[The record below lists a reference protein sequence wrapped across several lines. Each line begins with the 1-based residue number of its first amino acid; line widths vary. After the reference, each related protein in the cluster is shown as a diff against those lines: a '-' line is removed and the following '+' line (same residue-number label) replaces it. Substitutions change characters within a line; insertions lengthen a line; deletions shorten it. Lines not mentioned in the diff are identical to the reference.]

1 MTTKELR
8 HKVIDKIKEVDDKNL
23 LYDLIRLI
31 DDSFADNETY
41 RLSDKHKDAVYK
53 AIDQIEN
60 GDYLT
65 NEQSNK
71 MIDEWLNK

>member
-8 HKVIDKIKEVDDKNL
+8 HKVINKINKLDDENL
-23 LYDLIRLI
+23 LNDLIRLI
-31 DDSFADNETY
+31 DDSTEDKEIY
-41 RLSDKHKDAVYK
+41 RLSDNHKKAINI

-65 NEQSNK
+65 NKQSNNQ
-71 MIDEWLNK
+71 IDEWLNK